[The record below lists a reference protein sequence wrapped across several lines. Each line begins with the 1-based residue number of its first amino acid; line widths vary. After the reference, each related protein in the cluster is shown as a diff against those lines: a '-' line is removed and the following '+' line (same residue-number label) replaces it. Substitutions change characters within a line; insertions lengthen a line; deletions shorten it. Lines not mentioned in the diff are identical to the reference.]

1 MHLEILTQKQQELIP
16 LIKQFSDKFYL
27 VGGTAIALQLGHRR
41 SIDFDLFSV
50 DDFKNEPIIKK
61 ISRCFPIT
69 HTFIKS
75 HSELTILVNKVKMT
89 FYQYQFSIPCKAK
102 WEKVIV
108 MPDVLTI
115 AAMKAYA
122 LGQRAKWK
130 DYVDLYFVLKQY
142 SLKEI
147 VLRAKK
153 LFAGNFNERLLREQ
167 LDYFV
172 DVNYAEGIK
181 YMPGMAVSDK
191 EIKKTLKA
199 IALS

>member
-1 MHLEILTQKQQELIP
+1 MQLKILTKKQRELTP

-50 DDFKNEPIIKK
+50 DSFKTEMIIKK
-61 ISRCFPIT
+61 ISRYFPIT
-69 HTFIKS
+69 KTFVKS
-75 HSELTILVNKVKMT
+75 NIELTILVNQVKMT
-89 FYQYQFSIPCKAK
+89 FYQFPFSIPCKAK
-102 WEKVIV
+102 WEKVIA
-108 MPDVLTI
+108 MPDILTI

-130 DYVDLYFVLKQY
+130 DYVDLYFILKQY

-147 VLRAKK
+147 SKRAKK
-153 LFAGNFNERLLREQ
+153 LFSGNFNERLLREQ
-167 LDYFV
+167 LNYFV

-181 YMPGMAVSDK
+181 YMPGMAVDDEEIKRTLK
-191 EIKKTLKA
+191 EI
-199 IALS
+199 ALV